1 MHVDILNYCRYNDR
15 SKIFIFTQPFNNTL
29 LLEWIQNTTIEER
42 VALLE
47 IQVVV
52 IQDEVSDLDEDVDFL
67 FDETVIQDERIYNL
81 EQTSIEVNEEVEGY
95 NLQMDKNFHQ
105 N

>member
-1 MHVDILNYCRYNDR
+1 M
-15 SKIFIFTQPFNNTL
+15 IFTQPFNTSDLEL
-29 LLEWIQNTTIEER
+29 LQNTTIEER

-52 IQDEVSDLDEDVDFL
+52 IQEEVSDLETDVDFL

-81 EQTSIEVNEEVEGY
+81 EQMSIEIDEEVEG
-95 NLQMDKNFHQ
+95 
-105 N
+105 